1 MGPAGAK
8 RIKTIIMYPRLLLGL
23 IGLPIALVVMLI
35 IGIVKGNIDFQEI
48 IKNTFVQK
56 LFYALLIGALL
67 FAIKTCSDLIK

>member
-1 MGPAGAK
+1 
-8 RIKTIIMYPRLLLGL
+8 MYPRLLLGL